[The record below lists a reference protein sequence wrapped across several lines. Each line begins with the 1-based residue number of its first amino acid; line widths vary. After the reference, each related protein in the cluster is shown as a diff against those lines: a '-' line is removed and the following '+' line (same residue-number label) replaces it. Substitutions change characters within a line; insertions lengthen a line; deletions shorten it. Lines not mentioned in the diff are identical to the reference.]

1 MICKFSSK
9 FCNYLYLLYHIIS
22 ILVHMTLKCSLHT
35 DDMLTHKLILF
46 QSMFVAIGS
55 PEEMDKWD
63 KMFEHEVT
71 LDSPYCYNSLPWGV

>member
-1 MICKFSSK
+1 
-9 FCNYLYLLYHIIS
+9 
-22 ILVHMTLKCSLHT
+22 
-35 DDMLTHKLILF
+35 MLTHKLILF

-71 LDSPYCYNSLPWGV
+71 LDSPYCYNSLPWGVWEALHVHNITLTATDSIHDNINLLG